1 MLKRRTERQVQRY
14 PLRLS
19 LHELNGQPAPDS
31 YLVDISSLGAQLE
44 SSQVVRPFTPVDF
57 VVRFPW
63 MENQTR
69 LAGQIRWVKALE
81 EQPGRC
87 RFGLRF
93 FQAFWELDTLARQGK
108 LELVSPGEQPS

>member
-1 MLKRRTERQVQRY
+1 MLKRKFERQVQRFRI
-14 PLRLS
+14 RLS

-31 YLVDISSLGAQLE
+31 YLLDISSLGAQIE
-44 SSQVVRPFTPVDF
+44 SPVFVSLNTPVDF

-69 LAGQIRWVKALE
+69 LAGRVKWVKAVAHK
-81 EQPGRC
+81 PRRF

-108 LELVSPGEQPS
+108 LEVDLPPDR

>member
-1 MLKRRTERQVQRY
+1 M
-14 PLRLS
+14 
-19 LHELNGQPAPDS
+19 
-31 YLVDISSLGAQLE
+31 DISSLGAQLE
-44 SSQVVRPFTPVDF
+44 SSQVVRPFTAVDF

-69 LAGQIRWVKALE
+69 LAGQIRWVKPIDD
-81 EQPGRC
+81 QQGRF

-108 LELVSPGEQPS
+108 LELVSPSG